1 VVAAVKTYRNI
12 HDAQRAYENVEE
24 QRHMRELAEADRHA
38 DESLTNELEEADEP
52 AAEPDDGG
60 RQD

>member
-1 VVAAVKTYRNI
+1 MKKFSNI

-24 QRHMRELAEADRHA
+24 QRHMRELAEADRRA
-38 DESLTNELEEADEP
+38 DESLTNELEEADES

-60 RQD
+60 CQD